1 MAVPRLFLPTELH
14 SWLPFGYFS
23 AINDPKSDK
32 LYNGMRSFPCCLK
45 CSNPQNECRSKK
57 FPCLTDHHNE
67 IIMATKQNL
76 TILKAVKA
84 QFFKFTTAHPGT
96 WVGEGCYIILG
107 TMLQG
112 CNEKLKTALPRQEST
127 VYISSA

>member
-1 MAVPRLFLPTELH
+1 MPIKEISL
-14 SWLPFGYFS
+14 
-23 AINDPKSDK
+23 
-32 LYNGMRSFPCCLK
+32 
-45 CSNPQNECRSKK
+45 
-57 FPCLTDHHNE
+57 LTDHQNE
-67 IIMATKQNL
+67 ITMATKQNL

-84 QFFKFTTAHPGT
+84 QFFKFTTAHLGT
-96 WVGEGCYIILG
+96 WVGEGCYVILV

>member
-1 MAVPRLFLPTELH
+1 MPIKEISL
-14 SWLPFGYFS
+14 
-23 AINDPKSDK
+23 
-32 LYNGMRSFPCCLK
+32 
-45 CSNPQNECRSKK
+45 
-57 FPCLTDHHNE
+57 LTDHQNE

-96 WVGEGCYIILG
+96 WVGEGCYVILG